1 MDNIITRVNLIGR
14 QKGQSQ
20 TGYVMTEVE
29 VSMSLPLG
37 KETDAPLESSDTA
50 SPANI
55 LILAP

>member
-1 MDNIITRVNLIGR
+1 MDNVITRVNIIGR

-29 VSMSLPLG
+29 VSKSLPLG
-37 KETDAPLESSDTA
+37 KETDSPLESSDTA
-50 SPANI
+50 SPVNI